1 MTVSAGVSFSML
13 RNTRRVLKSTA
24 VKFNTSI
31 NSIDIKVKRF
41 FSPTTNCHT
50 FLQPANHR
58 DKMFEKVMQSI
69 FVLF

>member
-13 RNTRRVLKSTA
+13 RNTRRVLESTA
-24 VKFNTSI
+24 VNFNTSI
-31 NSIDIKVKRF
+31 NSIDIKFKRF

-50 FLQPANHR
+50 FLQPNHS